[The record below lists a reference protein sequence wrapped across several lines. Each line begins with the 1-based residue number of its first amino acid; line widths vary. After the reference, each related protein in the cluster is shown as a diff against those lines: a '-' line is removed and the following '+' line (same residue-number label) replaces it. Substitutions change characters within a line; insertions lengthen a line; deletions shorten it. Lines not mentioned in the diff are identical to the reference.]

1 MNFSTKADTVFYL
14 RKITLTLL
22 KRPARDIIYL
32 PGPVRLLF
40 CVVVVDK
47 IVGVWVSVHHTQI

>member
-14 RKITLTLL
+14 RKITLTLQ

-40 CVVVVDK
+40 CVVVVNK
-47 IVGVWVSVHHTQI
+47 IAGVWVSVHHTQI

>member
-1 MNFSTKADTVFYL
+1 MNFNTKADTVFYL
-14 RKITLTLL
+14 RKITLTLQ

-40 CVVVVDK
+40 CLVVVDK